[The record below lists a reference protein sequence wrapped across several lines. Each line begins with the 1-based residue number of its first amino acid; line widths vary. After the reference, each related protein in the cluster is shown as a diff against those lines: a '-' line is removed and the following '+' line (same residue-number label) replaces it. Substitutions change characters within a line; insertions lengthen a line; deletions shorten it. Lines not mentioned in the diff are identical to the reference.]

1 MAELRDFFRIRA
13 GAHYYGDMVRALF
26 LVGAVLMA
34 VTLPFFSTQLPVPAS
49 IAIFIILIIGTIAG
63 VTNPNQKWVLYTNVS
78 ISTVAFITFEY
89 FATITFTNNYLS
101 AFFILNQVL
110 ALIFFVAFYYSM
122 KSLRGSL
129 LDKDQQN

>member
-1 MAELRDFFRIRA
+1 MAELKDFFKIRA

-26 LVGAVLMA
+26 LAGAVVMLVA
-34 VTLPFFSTQLPVPAS
+34 LPFFTNLLPVPAT
-49 IAIFIILIIGTIAG
+49 IAIFIILAVGTIAG
-63 VTNPNQKWVLYTNVS
+63 LTNPKQKWVMILNVL
-78 ISTVAFITFEY
+78 ISTMAFIVFEYYATVAFTSY
-89 FATITFTNNYLS
+89 SVSN
-101 AFFILNQVL
+101 FFLLNQTL